1 MEQKKIDRIS
11 QLSRLSRERELTEEE
26 KQEQQ
31 LLRREYIDSMKNNLH
46 ATLQN
51 VVIQHPD
58 GSRRKE
64 GAVPMKNVD
73 KYSRNYFAPEQTEY
87 QWMHRE
93 YVDTA
98 PRWCSVDLRDG
109 NQSLV
114 VPMDLEKKKALFLFL
129 CRMGFREIEV
139 GFPAA
144 SDTE

>member
-1 MEQKKIDRIS
+1 
-11 QLSRLSRERELTEEE
+11 
-26 KQEQQ
+26 
-31 LLRREYIDSMKNNLH
+31 
-46 ATLQN
+46 
-51 VVIQHPD
+51 
-58 GSRRKE
+58 
-64 GAVPMKNVD
+64 MKNVD

-93 YVDTA
+93 YVDAA

-129 CRMGFREIEV
+129 CHMGFREIEV

-144 SDTE
+144 CDTEYQFVRTLI

>member
-1 MEQKKIDRIS
+1 
-11 QLSRLSRERELTEEE
+11 
-26 KQEQQ
+26 
-31 LLRREYIDSMKNNLH
+31 
-46 ATLQN
+46 
-51 VVIQHPD
+51 
-58 GSRRKE
+58 
-64 GAVPMKNVD
+64 MKNVD

-144 SDTE
+144 SDTEYQFVRTLIEHNLIPPQGMIGSRAGVRT